1 VRHLVVGLVLT
12 AGLALLAG
20 RIWGWD
26 AGVVTALAGLLAT
39 GIESCSV
46 TLLRRALDPPFE
58 RLLKRWALGLGLRL
72 GGLALVVGAVV
83 LWPRRFPVL
92 PTAVGFLA
100 VLIPLML
107 GEMWLVWTKLR
118 TTR

>member
-1 VRHLVVGLVLT
+1 V
-12 AGLALLAG
+12 AG
-20 RIWGWD
+20 RLWGPD
-26 AGVVTALAGLLAT
+26 VTGAVVAVGLLAT
-39 GIESCSV
+39 GIESLSV

-58 RLLKRWALGLGLRL
+58 RLWKRWATGLGLRL
-72 GGLALVVGAVV
+72 GGLALVMLAVV
-83 LWPRRFPVL
+83 RWPAWFPVL
-92 PTAVGFLA
+92 PTAAGFLA

>member
-1 VRHLVVGLVLT
+1 MRHLGVGLLLT
-12 AGLALLAG
+12 VVVALLAG
-20 RIWGWD
+20 RLWGPD
-26 AGVVTALAGLLAT
+26 AAVAGAIAGLLAAA
-39 GIESCSV
+39 IESGAV

-58 RLLKRWALGLGLRL
+58 RLLQRWALGLGLRL
-72 GGLALVVGAVV
+72 GGLGLVVGAVV

-92 PTAVGFLA
+92 PTAVGFVA
-100 VLIPLML
+100 VLLPLML

>member
-1 VRHLVVGLVLT
+1 MRHLG
-12 AGLALLAG
+12 AGLLLTVVVALLAG
-20 RIWGWD
+20 RLWGRD
-26 AGVVTALAGLLAT
+26 AAVAGAIAGVLAA
-39 GIESCSV
+39 GIESGAV

-92 PTAVGFLA
+92 PTAVGFVA